1 MSSVSRE
8 TLSFY
13 SERNA
18 LTKISIC
25 AHGQE
30 PGRVAHVAA
39 GILEGEPSSGSMA
52 APTSSG
58 SSQGTRGYGGHV
70 LADVAVPTVLGC
82 DYHFHGLKEEE
93 IKGQAS
99 QVISFLKTT

>member
-1 MSSVSRE
+1 MRSPKFLSVL
-8 TLSFY
+8 TD
-13 SERNA
+13 RNRGA
-18 LTKISIC
+18 WPTRLQG
-25 AHGQE
+25 AW
-30 PGRVAHVAA
+30 
-39 GILEGEPSSGSMA
+39 EGEPSSGSMA
-52 APTSSG
+52 APNSSG

-82 DYHFHGLKEEE
+82 DDHFHFHNLMEEE